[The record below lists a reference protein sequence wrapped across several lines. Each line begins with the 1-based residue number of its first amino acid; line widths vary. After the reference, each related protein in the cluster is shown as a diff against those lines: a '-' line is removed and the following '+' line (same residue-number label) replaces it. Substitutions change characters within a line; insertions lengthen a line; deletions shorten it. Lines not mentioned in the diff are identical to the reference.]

1 MSGAQ
6 SGSTPQQLAE
16 RALAL
21 AEADGTVV
29 LVEESSTAN
38 LRWANNTLTTNG
50 VAANRRVTVVS
61 TVHGSA
67 GTSAASVSQAGVTAD
82 TIGTLVRESEAAARA
97 ASPAPDAR
105 ALLGPDDVS
114 GSQGVRWD
122 EAAVGTDIEVFTSL
136 APALG
141 ESFDAA
147 RSAGQLLFGFAE
159 HTAVTTYLATST
171 GLRLRHDQPTGK
183 LELNAKTPDFVRSAW
198 DGAQTRDFSDV
209 DVVSLAAGLGQRL
222 DWQKRRIDLPAGR
235 YETLLPPTAVAD
247 LMIYLFWV
255 ASARDAADG
264 RTVFSAPGG
273 SGGTKVGQRI
283 GVPGLRL
290 WSDPAA
296 SGLESSPFNAVGSSS
311 SQASVFD
318 NGLPL
323 TATDWVRD
331 GVLERLVTTR
341 QSAEETGLPL
351 AAPIDNLLLEAG
363 GTASLEELTRSTTD
377 GLLLTCLWY
386 IREVDPQSLL
396 LTGLTRDGVYKVE
409 GGEVVGVV
417 NNFRFNESPVDL
429 LSRIAEAGRTEVCLP
444 REWNDYFT
452 RAAMPALRIGDFNM
466 SSVSK
471 AS

>member
-1 MSGAQ
+1 MSV
-6 SGSTPQQLAE
+6 TPQQLAE
-16 RALAL
+16 RALA
-21 AEADGTVV
+21 AAKADGTVV
-29 LVEESSTAN
+29 MVDESSTAN

-61 TVHGSA
+61 TLKRGEGA
-67 GTSAASVSQAGVTAD
+67 SAAAITKAGVTEED
-82 TIGTLVRESEAAARA
+82 IEDLVRESEAAASA

-105 ALLGPDDVS
+105 PLLGPDDAAAL
-114 GSQGVRWD
+114 QGVRWE
-122 EAAVGTDIEVFTSL
+122 EAAVGTDIEVFTGL

-141 ESFDAA
+141 ESFEAA

-159 HTAVTTYLATST
+159 HTAVTTYLATGT

-198 DGAQTRDFSDV
+198 GGAQTRDFTDV
-209 DVVSLAAGLGQRL
+209 EVVALAAGLGQRL

-247 LMIYLFWV
+247 LMIYLYWT

-273 SGGTKVGQRI
+273 SGGTKVGRRI

-296 SGLESSPFNAVGSSS
+296 AGLETAAFNAVTASS
-311 SQASVFD
+311 SQSSVFD

-323 TATDWVRD
+323 ESTDWVRD
-331 GVLERLVTTR
+331 GVLERLLTTR
-341 QSAEETGLPL
+341 HSAAETGLPVTP
-351 AAPIDNLLLEAG
+351 PIDNLLLDAG
-363 GTASLEELTRSTTD
+363 GTASLDELTRSTTD

-386 IREVDPQSLL
+386 IREVDPQRLL

-417 NNFRFNESPVDL
+417 NNFRFNESPVDM
-429 LSRIAEAGRTEVCLP
+429 LSRIAEAGRTEITLP

-452 RAAMPALRIGDFNM
+452 RTAMPALRVADFNM

>member
-1 MSGAQ
+1 VSAQAGA
-6 SGSTPQQLAE
+6 STPQQLAE
-16 RALAL
+16 KALAFSR
-21 AEADGTVV
+21 ADGAVV

-61 TVHGSA
+61 TVQ
-67 GTSAASVSQAGVTAD
+67 GTEGAAAAAVSQAGVDAD
-82 TIGTLVRESEAAARA
+82 TLEALVRASEQAARDA
-97 ASPAPDAR
+97 GPAPDAR
-105 ALLGPDDVS
+105 PLLGPDAAPAL
-114 GSQGVRWD
+114 QGLRWD
-122 EAAVGTDIEVFTSL
+122 EAAAATDIEVFTGL

-141 ESFDAA
+141 DSFESA

-159 HTAVTTYLATST
+159 HSTVTTYLASST

-183 LELNAKTPDFVRSAW
+183 LELNAKSPDFVRSAW
-198 DGAQTRDFSDV
+198 GGAQTRDFSDV
-209 DVVSLAAGLGQRL
+209 DVVSLASELAQRL
-222 DWQKRRIDLPAGR
+222 DWQKRKVDLPAGR
-235 YETLLPPTAVAD
+235 YETVLPNTAVAD
-247 LMIYLFWV
+247 LMIYLYWT

-264 RTVFSAPGG
+264 RTVFSAAGG
-273 SGGTKVGQRI
+273 SGGTKVGQRL
-283 GVPGLRL
+283 GVPGVRL

-296 SGLESSPFNAVGSSS
+296 QGLESATFNAVGASSS
-311 SQASVFD
+311 HSSVFD
-318 NGLPL
+318 NGSPL
-323 TATDWVRD
+323 EATDWIRD

-351 AAPIDNLLLEAG
+351 APMIDNLLMEAG
-363 GTASLEELTRSTTD
+363 GTGGLEDLIRSTED

-429 LSRIAEAGRTEVCLP
+429 LSRITEAGRTEVCLP

-452 RAAMPALRIGDFNM
+452 RTAMPALRVGDFNM

>member
-1 MSGAQ
+1 MTALYS
-6 SGSTPQQLAE
+6 PQQLAE
-16 RALAL
+16 KALEL
-21 AEADGTVV
+21 STADAAVV

-50 VAANRRVTVVS
+50 VAANRRVTVISV
-61 TVHGSA
+61 VNGVE
-67 GTSAASVSQAGVTAD
+67 GTSAATVTQAGPTAE
-82 TIGTLVRESEAAARA
+82 TIGALVRASEQGARA
-97 ASPAPDAR
+97 AGPAPDAR
-105 ALLGPDDVS
+105 ALLGPDDAP
-114 GSQGVRWD
+114 GLQGVRWD
-122 EAAVGTDIEVFTSL
+122 EAAVATDIEVFTGL

-141 ESFDAA
+141 ESFEAA

-159 HTAVTTYLATST
+159 HSTVTTYLATST

-198 DGAQTRDFSDV
+198 GGAQTRDFADV
-209 DVVSLAAGLGQRL
+209 DVVALAAGLSQRL
-222 DWQKRRIDLPAGR
+222 DWQKRKIDLPAGR

-247 LMIYLFWV
+247 LMIYLYWT

-264 RTVFSAPGG
+264 RTVFSVPGG
-273 SGGTKVGQRI
+273 GGGTKVGQRI

-290 WSDPAA
+290 WSDPSAA
-296 SGLESSPFNAVGSSS
+296 GLESATFNAVSTSS

-318 NGLPL
+318 NGAPL
-323 TATDWVRD
+323 TSTDWVRD
-331 GVLERLVTTR
+331 GVLERLLTTR
-341 QSAEETGLPL
+341 KSAEETGLPL
-351 AAPIDNLLLEAG
+351 TPPIDNLLMDAG
-363 GTASLEELTRSTTD
+363 GTASLEELTRSTED

-429 LSRIAEAGRTEVCLP
+429 LSRITEAGASGICLP

-452 RAAMPALRIGDFNM
+452 RTSMPALRVGDFNM

>member
-1 MSGAQ
+1 VSAQ
-6 SGSTPQQLAE
+6 VGTGPQQLAE
-16 RALAL
+16 QAL
-21 AEADGTVV
+21 EYSRADGAVV

-61 TVHGSA
+61 TVNGAEGTAAA
-67 GTSAASVSQAGVTAD
+67 GVTQAGVDAGS
-82 TIGTLVRESEAAARA
+82 IEALVRASEQAAREA
-97 ASPAPDAR
+97 GPAPDAR
-105 ALLGPDDVS
+105 PLLGPD
-114 GSQGVRWD
+114 
-122 EAAVGTDIEVFTSL
+122 AVGAQQGARWEESAAATDIEVFAGL

-147 RSAGQLLFGFAE
+147 RSAGRLLFGFAE
-159 HTAVTTYLATST
+159 HSTVTTYLASST

-183 LELNAKTPDFVRSAW
+183 LELNAKSPDFVRSAW
-198 DGAQTRDFSDV
+198 TGAATRDFADV
-209 DVVSLAAGLGQRL
+209 DVSALAAGLGQRL
-222 DWQKRRIDLPAGR
+222 DWQKRRIELPAGR

-247 LMIYLFWV
+247 LMIYLYWT

-264 RTVFSAPGG
+264 RTVFAAPGG
-273 SGGTKVGQRI
+273 SGGTKVGRRL

-296 SGLESSPFNAVGSSS
+296 AGLESGPFLAAAASSG
-311 SQASVFD
+311 QASVFD
-318 NGLPL
+318 NGTPL
-323 TATDWVRD
+323 AATDWIHD
-331 GVLERLVTTR
+331 GVLERLLTTR
-341 QSAEETGLPL
+341 QSAEETVLPL
-351 AAPIDNLLLEAG
+351 APPIDNLLMDAG
-363 GTASLEELTRSTTD
+363 GTASLDELTRGTED

-417 NNFRFNESPVDL
+417 NNFRFNESPVEL
-429 LSRIAEAGRTEVCLP
+429 LGRIAEAGRGEVCLP
-444 REWNDYFT
+444 REWNDFFT
-452 RAAMPALRIGDFNM
+452 RASMPALRIADFNM

>member
-1 MSGAQ
+1 VT
-6 SGSTPQQLAE
+6 TPQQLAE
-16 RALAL
+16 RALA
-21 AEADGTVV
+21 AAKSDGTVV

-61 TVHGSA
+61 TLGR
-67 GTSAASVSQAGVTAD
+67 GTGASAASITKAGVTED
-82 TIGTLVRESEAAARA
+82 NIEDLVRESEAAARA

-105 ALLGPDDVS
+105 ALLGPDDAAAL
-114 GSQGVRWD
+114 QGVRWE
-122 EAAVGTDIEVFTSL
+122 EAAVGTDIEVFTRL

-141 ESFDAA
+141 ESFEAA

-198 DGAQTRDFSDV
+198 GGAQTRDFTDV
-209 DVVSLAAGLGQRL
+209 DVVSLASGLGQRL

-247 LMIYLFWV
+247 LMIYLYWT

-264 RTVFSAPGG
+264 RTVFSSPN
-273 SGGTKVGQRI
+273 GGTKVGQRI

-296 SGLESSPFNAVGSSS
+296 TGLESATFNVATASSAQS
-311 SQASVFD
+311 SVFD

-323 TATDWVRD
+323 TSTDWVRD
-331 GVLERLVTTR
+331 GVLERLLTTR
-341 QSAEETGLPL
+341 HSAQETGLPVTP
-351 AAPIDNLLLEAG
+351 PIDNLLLEAG
-363 GTASLEELTRSTTD
+363 GSASLEELTRSTED

-386 IREVDPQSLL
+386 IREVDPQTLL

-417 NNFRFNESPVDL
+417 NNFRFNESPVDI
-429 LSRIAEAGRTEVCLP
+429 LSRIAEAGRTETTLP

-452 RAAMPALRIGDFNM
+452 RTAMPALRIADFNM

>member
-1 MSGAQ
+1 MSAQ
-6 SGSTPQQLAE
+6 AGTSPQQLAE
-16 RALAL
+16 RALEL
-21 AEADGTVV
+21 SGVDGAVV

-50 VAANRRVTVVS
+50 MAANRRVTVVS
-61 TVHGSA
+61 TVDGA
-67 GTSAASVSQAGVTAD
+67 EGVAAASVTQSGIDAD
-82 TIGTLVRESEAAARA
+82 SLEALVRASEQAAREA
-97 ASPAPDAR
+97 GPAPDAR
-105 ALLGPDDVS
+105 PLLGAEAA
-114 GSQGVRWD
+114 GTLQGVRWD
-122 EAAVGTDIEVFTSL
+122 EAAAATDIEVFGGL

-141 ESFDAA
+141 ESFEAA
-147 RSAGQLLFGFAE
+147 RSAGQVLFGFAE
-159 HTAVTTYLATST
+159 HTTVTTYLATST

-183 LELNAKTPDFVRSAW
+183 LELNAKSPDFVRSAW
-198 DGAQTRDFSDV
+198 NGASTRDFTDV
-209 DVVSLAAGLGQRL
+209 DVVALAAGLGQRL

-235 YETLLPPTAVAD
+235 YETLLPHTAVAD
-247 LMIYLFWV
+247 LMIYLYWT

-264 RTVFSAPGG
+264 RTVFSAPP
-273 SGGTKVGQRI
+273 SGTKVGQRL
-283 GVPGLRL
+283 GVNGLRL

-296 SGLESSPFNAVGSSS
+296 PGLECAPFHAVAGSSA
-311 SQASVFD
+311 QASVFD
-318 NGLPL
+318 NGTPL
-323 TATDWVRD
+323 GATDWIRD
-331 GVLERLVTTR
+331 GVLEHLLTTR
-341 QSAEETGLPL
+341 QSAADTGLALTP
-351 AAPIDNLLLEAG
+351 PIDNLLMDAG
-363 GTASLEELTRSTTD
+363 GTASLEEMTGQTQD

-429 LSRIAEAGRTEVCLP
+429 LGRITEAGRTETCMP

-452 RAAMPALRIGDFNM
+452 RTAMPALRVADFNM

>member
-1 MSGAQ
+1 VSA
-6 SGSTPQQLAE
+6 TPQQLAE
-16 RALAL
+16 RALA
-21 AEADGTVV
+21 AADSDGTVV

-50 VAANRRVTVVS
+50 VAASRRVTVVS
-61 TVHGSA
+61 TLKLGQGVW
-67 GTSAASVSQAGVTAD
+67 TASITKSGVTED
-82 TIGTLVRESEAAARA
+82 NIEELVRESELAARA
-97 ASPAPDAR
+97 ASPAPDAGE
-105 ALLGPDDVS
+105 LLGPGDAPAL
-114 GSQGVRWD
+114 QGVRWE
-122 EAAVGTDIEVFTSL
+122 EAAVGTDIEVFTRL
-136 APALG
+136 APVLG
-141 ESFDAA
+141 ESFEAA

-198 DGAQTRDFSDV
+198 GGAQTRDFTDV
-209 DVVSLAAGLGQRL
+209 DVVSLASGLGQRL
-222 DWQKRRIDLPAGR
+222 DWQKRTIELPAGR

-247 LMIYLFWV
+247 LMIYLYWT

-264 RTVFSAPGG
+264 RTVFSSPN
-273 SGGTKVGQRI
+273 GGTKVGQRI

-296 SGLESSPFNAVGSSS
+296 TGLESATFNVATASSAQS
-311 SQASVFD
+311 SVFD

-323 TATDWVRD
+323 ASTDWVRD
-331 GVLERLVTTR
+331 GVLERLLTTR
-341 QSAEETGLPL
+341 HSARETGLPVTP
-351 AAPIDNLLLEAG
+351 PIDNLLLEAG
-363 GTASLEELTRSTTD
+363 GSASLEELTRSTED

-386 IREVDPQSLL
+386 IREVDPQTLL

-429 LSRIAEAGRTEVCLP
+429 LSRITEAGRTEIALP

-452 RAAMPALRIGDFNM
+452 RTSMPALRVADFNM

>member
-1 MSGAQ
+1 MSAQ
-6 SGSTPQQLAE
+6 VGTDPQQLAE
-16 RALAL
+16 KALEL
-21 AEADGTVV
+21 SRADGAVV
-29 LVEESSTAN
+29 LVGESSTAN

-61 TVHGSA
+61 TVDGA
-67 GTSAASVSQAGVTAD
+67 EGAAAAAITQSGVEAD
-82 TIGTLVRESEAAARA
+82 SIEALVRASEQAAREA
-97 ASPAPDAR
+97 GPAPDAR
-105 ALLGPDDVS
+105 PLLGTEAV
-114 GSQGVRWD
+114 GARQGVRWD
-122 EAAVGTDIEVFTSL
+122 EAAAATDIEVFAAL

-141 ESFDAA
+141 ESFEAA

-159 HTAVTTYLATST
+159 HSIVTTYLASST
-171 GLRLRHDQPTGK
+171 GVRLRHDQPTGK
-183 LELNAKTPDFVRSAW
+183 LELNAKSPDFVRSAW
-198 DGAQTRDFSDV
+198 GGAQTRDFADV
-209 DVVSLAAGLGQRL
+209 DVTGLAAGLGQRL
-222 DWQKRRIDLPAGR
+222 DWQKRRIELPAGR

-247 LMIYLFWV
+247 LMIYLYWT

-273 SGGTKVGQRI
+273 AGGTKVGRRL

-296 SGLESSPFNAVGSSS
+296 AGLECAPFLAAGASS

-318 NGLPL
+318 NGAALA
-323 TATDWVRD
+323 ATDWIHD
-331 GVLERLVTTR
+331 GVLERLLTTR

-351 AAPIDNLLLEAG
+351 APPIDNLLMDAG
-363 GTASLEELTRSTTD
+363 GTASLDEMTRATED

-386 IREVDPQSLL
+386 IREVDPQTLL

-417 NNFRFNESPVDL
+417 NNFRFNESPVEL
-429 LSRIAEAGRTEVCLP
+429 LGRITEAGRGEACLP
-444 REWNDYFT
+444 REWNDFFT
-452 RAAMPALRIGDFNM
+452 RTAMPALRIGDFNM

>member
-1 MSGAQ
+1 MSSETG
-6 SGSTPQQLAE
+6 GTPQQLAE
-16 RALAL
+16 RALASSR
-21 AEADGTVV
+21 ADGAVV

-61 TVHGSA
+61 TVD
-67 GTSAASVSQAGVTAD
+67 GTEGTAAATVTQAGVTEE
-82 TIGTLVRESEAAARA
+82 TIEALVRASEQAARDA
-97 ASPAPDAR
+97 GPAPDAR
-105 ALLGPDDVS
+105 PLFGPDDAS
-114 GSQGVRWD
+114 GLQGVRW
-122 EAAVGTDIEVFTSL
+122 EETAAATDIEVFTGL

-159 HTAVTTYLATST
+159 HSVVTTYLATST

-198 DGAQTRDFSDV
+198 GGAQTRDFTDV
-209 DVVSLAAGLGQRL
+209 DVVQLAAGLGQRL

-247 LMIYLFWV
+247 LMIYLYWT

-264 RTVFSAPGG
+264 RTVFSVPGG
-273 SGGTKVGQRI
+273 AGGTKVGQRI
-283 GVPGLRL
+283 GVPGVRL
-290 WSDPAA
+290 WSDPSAA
-296 SGLESSPFNAVGSSS
+296 GLECSPFNTASASS
-311 SQASVFD
+311 SQSSVFD
-318 NGLPL
+318 NGAPL

-331 GVLERLVTTR
+331 GILERLLSTR

-351 AAPIDNLLLEAG
+351 APPIDNLLLDVG
-363 GTASLEELTRSTTD
+363 GTASLDELTRETED

-386 IREVDPQSLL
+386 IRMVDPQSLL
-396 LTGLTRDGVYKVE
+396 MTGLTRDGVYKVE

-429 LSRIAEAGRTEVCLP
+429 LGRITEAGRTEQCLP

-452 RAAMPALRIGDFNM
+452 RASMPALRVADFNM

>member
-1 MSGAQ
+1 M
-6 SGSTPQQLAE
+6 STPQQLAE
-16 RALAL
+16 RALSA
-21 AEADGTVV
+21 AKSDGTVV

-61 TVHGSA
+61 TLGRGEGV
-67 GTSAASVSQAGVTAD
+67 SAASITKAGVTED
-82 TIGTLVRESEAAARA
+82 DIEDLVRESEAAARA

-105 ALLGPDDVS
+105 PLLGPDDAS
-114 GSQGVRWD
+114 ALQGVRWE
-122 EAAVGTDIEVFTSL
+122 EAAVGTDIEVFTRL

-141 ESFDAA
+141 ESFEAA

-183 LELNAKTPDFVRSAW
+183 LELNAKTPDFVRSSW
-198 DGAQTRDFSDV
+198 GGAQTRDFADM

-222 DWQKRRIDLPAGR
+222 DWQKRRIELPAGR

-247 LMIYLFWV
+247 LMIYLYWT

-264 RTVFSAPGG
+264 RTVFSSPN
-273 SGGTKVGQRI
+273 GGTKVGQRI
-283 GVPGLRL
+283 GIPGLRL
-290 WSDPAA
+290 WSDPSAT
-296 SGLESSPFNAVGSSS
+296 GLESAAFNVATASSAQS
-311 SQASVFD
+311 SVFD

-323 TATDWVRD
+323 ASTDWVRD
-331 GVLERLVTTR
+331 GVLERLLTTR
-341 QSAEETGLPL
+341 HSAQETGLPV
-351 AAPIDNLLLEAG
+351 APPIDNLLLEAG
-363 GTASLEELTRSTTD
+363 GSASLEELTRSTED

-429 LSRIAEAGRTEVCLP
+429 LSRIAEAGRTEITLP

-452 RAAMPALRIGDFNM
+452 RTAMPALRVADFNM

>member
-1 MSGAQ
+1 MSAQ
-6 SGSTPQQLAE
+6 YFTPQQLAE
-16 RALAL
+16 KALEL
-21 AEADGTVV
+21 STADGTVV
-29 LVEESSTAN
+29 LVDESSTAN

-61 TVHGSA
+61 TVDGVE
-67 GTSAASVSQAGVTAD
+67 GTSVSTMTQAGVSGE
-82 TIGTLVRESEAAARA
+82 TIEALVRASEQAAREA
-97 ASPAPDAR
+97 GPAPDAR
-105 ALLGPDDVS
+105 PLLGPDDVP
-114 GSQGVRWD
+114 GLQGVRWD
-122 EAAVGTDIEVFTSL
+122 EAAAATDIEVFTGL

-141 ESFDAA
+141 ESFESA
-147 RSAGQLLFGFAE
+147 RSAGRLLFGFAE
-159 HTAVTTYLATST
+159 HTTVSTYLATST

-198 DGAQTRDFSDV
+198 GGAQTRDFTDV
-209 DVVSLAAGLGQRL
+209 DVVQLAAGLGQRL
-222 DWQKRRIDLPAGR
+222 DWQKRRIELPAGR

-247 LMIYLFWV
+247 LMIYLYWT

-264 RTVFSAPGG
+264 RTVFSAAGG
-273 SGGTKVGQRI
+273 AGGTKVGQRI

-290 WSDPAA
+290 WSDPNAA
-296 SGLESSPFNAVGSSS
+296 GLECAPFHAATASS

-318 NGLPL
+318 NGVPL
-323 TATDWVRD
+323 ASTDWVAD
-331 GVLERLVTTR
+331 GVLERLLTTR

-351 AAPIDNLLLEAG
+351 TPPIGNLLLDGG
-363 GTASLEELTRSTTD
+363 GTASLEELTRSTED
-377 GLLLTCLWY
+377 GLLVTCLWY

-417 NNFRFNESPVDL
+417 NNFRFNESPVEL
-429 LSRIAEAGRTEVCLP
+429 LSRITEVGRSGICLP

-452 RAAMPALRIGDFNM
+452 RTSMPALRIADFNM

>member
-1 MSGAQ
+1 M
-6 SGSTPQQLAE
+6 STPQQLAE
-16 RALAL
+16 RALSA
-21 AEADGTVV
+21 AKSDGTVV

-61 TVHGSA
+61 TLGRGEGV
-67 GTSAASVSQAGVTAD
+67 SAASITKAGVTED
-82 TIGTLVRESEAAARA
+82 EIEELVRESEAAARA

-105 ALLGPDDVS
+105 PLLGPDDAS
-114 GSQGVRWD
+114 ALQGVRWE
-122 EAAVGTDIEVFTSL
+122 EAAVGTDIEVFTRL

-141 ESFDAA
+141 ESFEAA

-183 LELNAKTPDFVRSAW
+183 LELNAKTPDFVRSSW
-198 DGAQTRDFSDV
+198 GGAQTRDFADV

-222 DWQKRRIDLPAGR
+222 DWQKRRIELPAGR

-247 LMIYLFWV
+247 LMIYLYWT

-264 RTVFSAPGG
+264 RTVFSSPN
-273 SGGTKVGQRI
+273 GGTKVGQRI
-283 GVPGLRL
+283 GIPGLRL
-290 WSDPAA
+290 WSDPTAT
-296 SGLESSPFNAVGSSS
+296 GLESAAFNLATASSAQS
-311 SQASVFD
+311 SVFD

-323 TATDWVRD
+323 ASTDWVRD
-331 GVLERLVTTR
+331 GVLERLLTTR
-341 QSAEETGLPL
+341 HSAQETGLPVTP
-351 AAPIDNLLLEAG
+351 PIDNLLLEAG
-363 GTASLEELTRSTTD
+363 GSASLEELTRSTED

-386 IREVDPQSLL
+386 IREVDPQTLL

-429 LSRIAEAGRTEVCLP
+429 LSRIAEAGRTEITLP

-452 RAAMPALRIGDFNM
+452 RTAMPALRVADFNM

>member
-1 MSGAQ
+1 VTV
-6 SGSTPQQLAE
+6 TPQQLAE
-16 RALAL
+16 RALSA
-21 AEADGTVV
+21 ATADGTVV
-29 LVEESSTAN
+29 LIEESSTAN

-61 TVHGSA
+61 TLGSGA
-67 GTSAASVSQAGVTAD
+67 GVSAASITKAGVTED
-82 TIGTLVRESEAAARA
+82 NIEELVRESEAAARS

-105 ALLGPDDVS
+105 PLLGPDDAS
-114 GSQGVRWD
+114 ALQGVRWQD
-122 EAAVGTDIEVFTSL
+122 EAVGTDIEVFTQL

-141 ESFDAA
+141 ESFESA

-183 LELNAKTPDFVRSAW
+183 LELNAKTPDFVRSSW
-198 DGAQTRDFSDV
+198 GGAQTRDFTDV

-222 DWQKRRIDLPAGR
+222 DWQKRRIELPAGR
-235 YETLLPPTAVAD
+235 YETLLPPSAVAD
-247 LMIYLFWV
+247 LMIYLYWT

-264 RTVFSAPGG
+264 RTVFSASGG
-273 SGGTKVGQRI
+273 KGGTKVGQRI

-296 SGLESSPFNAVGSSS
+296 AGLESATFNAAAASS
-311 SQASVFD
+311 SQSSVFD

-323 TATDWVRD
+323 ASTDWVRD
-331 GVLERLVTTR
+331 GVLERLLTTR
-341 QSAEETGLPL
+341 HSAAETGLPL
-351 AAPIDNLLLEAG
+351 TPPIDNLLLDVG
-363 GTASLEELTRSTTD
+363 GSASLEEMTRSTAD

-386 IREVDPQSLL
+386 IREVDPQTLL

-417 NNFRFNESPVDL
+417 NNYRFNESPVDM
-429 LSRIAEAGRTEVCLP
+429 LSRIAEAGRTEITLP

-452 RAAMPALRIGDFNM
+452 RAAMPPLRVADFNM

>member
-1 MSGAQ
+1 MSV
-6 SGSTPQQLAE
+6 TPQRLAE
-16 RALAL
+16 LAL
-21 AEADGTVV
+21 AAAKADGTVV

-50 VAANRRVTVVS
+50 VAANRRVSVVS
-61 TVHGSA
+61 TLRSGEGV
-67 GTSAASVSQAGVTAD
+67 SAATVSKAGVTEEN
-82 TIGTLVRESEAAARA
+82 IEELVRESEAAARA
-97 ASPAPDAR
+97 AGPAPDAR
-105 ALLGPDDVS
+105 PLLGPGDAAAL
-114 GSQGVRWD
+114 QGLRWE
-122 EAAVGTDIEVFTSL
+122 EAAVGTDIEVFTGL

-141 ESFDAA
+141 ESFEAA

-198 DGAQTRDFSDV
+198 GGAQTRDFADI

-222 DWQKRRIDLPAGR
+222 DWQKRRIELPAGR

-247 LMIYLFWV
+247 LMIYLYWT
-255 ASARDAADG
+255 ATARDAADG

-273 SGGTKVGQRI
+273 NGGTKVGRRI
-283 GVPGLRL
+283 GIPGLRL
-290 WSDPAA
+290 WSDPNAA
-296 SGLESSPFNAVGSSS
+296 GLEAAPFNTVTSSS
-311 SQASVFD
+311 GQASVFD

-323 TATDWVRD
+323 GSTDWVRD
-331 GVLERLVTTR
+331 GVLERLLTTR
-341 QSAEETGLPL
+341 HSAQETGLPL
-351 AAPIDNLLLEAG
+351 AAPIDNLLLDAG
-363 GTASLEELTRSTTD
+363 GSAGLEELTRSTED

-429 LSRIAEAGRTEVCLP
+429 LSRIAAAGRTEITLP

-452 RAAMPALRIGDFNM
+452 RTAMPALRISDFNM

>member
-1 MSGAQ
+1 VSV
-6 SGSTPQQLAE
+6 TPQQLAE
-16 RALAL
+16 RALA
-21 AEADGTVV
+21 AAKADGTVV
-29 LVEESSTAN
+29 MVDESSTAN

-50 VAANRRVTVVS
+50 VAVNRRVTVVS
-61 TVHGSA
+61 TLKRGEGA
-67 GTSAASVSQAGVTAD
+67 SAAAITKAGVTGD
-82 TIGTLVRESEAAARA
+82 DIEDLVRESEAAARA

-105 ALLGPDDVS
+105 PLLGPDDAAAL
-114 GSQGVRWD
+114 QGVRWE
-122 EAAVGTDIEVFTSL
+122 EAAVGTDIEVFAGL

-141 ESFDAA
+141 ESFEAA

-183 LELNAKTPDFVRSAW
+183 LELNAKTPDFVRSSW
-198 DGAQTRDFSDV
+198 GGAQTRDFSDV
-209 DVVSLAAGLGQRL
+209 DVVALAAGLGQRL

-235 YETLLPPTAVAD
+235 YETLLPPSAVAD
-247 LMIYLFWV
+247 LMIYLYWT

-290 WSDPAA
+290 WSDPTAA
-296 SGLESSPFNAVGSSS
+296 GLEAAPFNAVKASS
-311 SQASVFD
+311 SQSSVFD
-318 NGLPL
+318 NGLRL
-323 TATDWVRD
+323 ASTDWVRD
-331 GVLERLVTTR
+331 GVLERLLTTR
-341 QSAEETGLPL
+341 HSAAETGLPVTP
-351 AAPIDNLLLEAG
+351 PIDNLLLDAG
-363 GTASLEELTRSTTD
+363 GTASLETMTQSTAD

-386 IREVDPQSLL
+386 IREVDPQTLL

-417 NNFRFNESPVDL
+417 NNFRFNESPVDM
-429 LSRIAEAGRTEVCLP
+429 LSRIAEAGRTEITLP

-452 RAAMPALRIGDFNM
+452 RTAMPALRVADFNM

>member
-1 MSGAQ
+1 V
-6 SGSTPQQLAE
+6 STPQQLAE
-16 RALAL
+16 RALSA
-21 AEADGTVV
+21 AKSDGTVV

-61 TVHGSA
+61 TLGRGEGV
-67 GTSAASVSQAGVTAD
+67 SAASITKAGVTED
-82 TIGTLVRESEAAARA
+82 EIEELVRESEAAARA

-105 ALLGPDDVS
+105 PLLGPDDAS
-114 GSQGVRWD
+114 ALQGVRWE
-122 EAAVGTDIEVFTSL
+122 EAAVGTDIEVFTRL

-141 ESFDAA
+141 ESFEAA

-183 LELNAKTPDFVRSAW
+183 LELNAKTPDFVRSSW
-198 DGAQTRDFSDV
+198 GGAQTRDFADV

-222 DWQKRRIDLPAGR
+222 DWQKRRIELPAGR

-247 LMIYLFWV
+247 LMIYLYWT

-264 RTVFSAPGG
+264 RTVFSSPN
-273 SGGTKVGQRI
+273 GGTKVGQRI
-283 GVPGLRL
+283 GIPGLRL
-290 WSDPAA
+290 WSDPTAT
-296 SGLESSPFNAVGSSS
+296 GLESAAFNLATASSAQS
-311 SQASVFD
+311 SVFD

-323 TATDWVRD
+323 ASTDWVRD
-331 GVLERLVTTR
+331 GVLERLLTTR
-341 QSAEETGLPL
+341 HSAQETGLPVTP
-351 AAPIDNLLLEAG
+351 PIDNLLLEAG
-363 GTASLEELTRSTTD
+363 GSASLEELTRSTED

-386 IREVDPQSLL
+386 IREVDPQTLL

-417 NNFRFNESPVDL
+417 NNFRFNESPVDI
-429 LSRIAEAGRTEVCLP
+429 LSRIAEAGRTETTLP

-452 RAAMPALRIGDFNM
+452 RTAMPALRIADFNM

>member
-1 MSGAQ
+1 
-6 SGSTPQQLAE
+6 
-16 RALAL
+16 
-21 AEADGTVV
+21 
-29 LVEESSTAN
+29 
-38 LRWANNTLTTNG
+38 
-50 VAANRRVTVVS
+50 
-61 TVHGSA
+61 
-67 GTSAASVSQAGVTAD
+67 
-82 TIGTLVRESEAAARA
+82 
-97 ASPAPDAR
+97 
-105 ALLGPDDVS
+105 
-114 GSQGVRWD
+114 VRWE
-122 EAAVGTDIEVFTSL
+122 EAAVGTDIEVFTRL

-141 ESFDAA
+141 ESFEAA

-183 LELNAKTPDFVRSAW
+183 LELNAKTPDFVRSSW
-198 DGAQTRDFSDV
+198 GGAQTRDFADV

-222 DWQKRRIDLPAGR
+222 DWQKRRIELPAGR

-247 LMIYLFWV
+247 LMIYLYWT

-264 RTVFSAPGG
+264 RTVFSSPN
-273 SGGTKVGQRI
+273 GGTKVGQRI
-283 GVPGLRL
+283 GIPGLRL
-290 WSDPAA
+290 WSDPTAT
-296 SGLESSPFNAVGSSS
+296 GLESAAFNLATASSAQS
-311 SQASVFD
+311 SVFD

-323 TATDWVRD
+323 ASTDWVRD
-331 GVLERLVTTR
+331 GVLERLLTTR
-341 QSAEETGLPL
+341 HSAQETGLPVTP
-351 AAPIDNLLLEAG
+351 PIDNLLLEAG
-363 GTASLEELTRSTTD
+363 GSASLEELTRSTED

-386 IREVDPQSLL
+386 IREVDPQTLL

-429 LSRIAEAGRTEVCLP
+429 LSRIAEAGRTEITLP

-452 RAAMPALRIGDFNM
+452 RTAMPALRVADFNM

>member
-1 MSGAQ
+1 VTALYS
-6 SGSTPQQLAE
+6 PQQLAE
-16 RALAL
+16 KALEL
-21 AEADGTVV
+21 STADAAVV

-50 VAANRRVTVVS
+50 VAANRRVTVISV
-61 TVHGSA
+61 VNGVE
-67 GTSAASVSQAGVTAD
+67 GTSAATVTQAGPTAE
-82 TIGTLVRESEAAARA
+82 TIGALVRASEQGARA
-97 ASPAPDAR
+97 AGPAPDAR
-105 ALLGPDDVS
+105 ALLGPDDAP
-114 GSQGVRWD
+114 GLQGVRWD
-122 EAAVGTDIEVFTSL
+122 EAAVATDIEVFTGL

-141 ESFDAA
+141 ESFEAA

-159 HTAVTTYLATST
+159 HSTVTTYLATST

-198 DGAQTRDFSDV
+198 GGAQTRDFADV
-209 DVVSLAAGLGQRL
+209 DVVALAAGLSQRL
-222 DWQKRRIDLPAGR
+222 DWQKRKIDLPAGR

-247 LMIYLFWV
+247 LMIYLYWT

-264 RTVFSAPGG
+264 RTVFSVPGG
-273 SGGTKVGQRI
+273 GGGTKVGQRI

-290 WSDPAA
+290 WSDPSAA
-296 SGLESSPFNAVGSSS
+296 GLESATFNAVSTSS

-318 NGLPL
+318 NGAPL
-323 TATDWVRD
+323 TSTDWVRD
-331 GVLERLVTTR
+331 GVLERLLTTR
-341 QSAEETGLPL
+341 KSAEETGLPL
-351 AAPIDNLLLEAG
+351 TPPIDNLLMDAG
-363 GTASLEELTRSTTD
+363 GTASLEELTRSTED

-429 LSRIAEAGRTEVCLP
+429 LSRITEAGASGICLP

-452 RAAMPALRIGDFNM
+452 RTSMPALRVGDFNM

>member
-1 MSGAQ
+1 M
-6 SGSTPQQLAE
+6 STPQQLAE
-16 RALAL
+16 RALSA
-21 AEADGTVV
+21 AKSDGTVV
-29 LVEESSTAN
+29 LVDESSTAN

-61 TVHGSA
+61 TLKHGE
-67 GTSAASVSQAGVTAD
+67 GVSAASITKAGVTED
-82 TIGTLVRESEAAARA
+82 TIEDLVRESEAAARA

-105 ALLGPDDVS
+105 PLLGPDDAS
-114 GSQGVRWD
+114 ALQGVRW
-122 EAAVGTDIEVFTSL
+122 EETAVGTDIEVFTRL

-141 ESFDAA
+141 ESFEAA

-183 LELNAKTPDFVRSAW
+183 LELNAKTPDFVRSSW
-198 DGAQTRDFSDV
+198 GGAQTRDFTDV
-209 DVVSLAAGLGQRL
+209 DVVSLASGLGQRL

-247 LMIYLFWV
+247 LMIYLYWT

-264 RTVFSAPGG
+264 RTVFSAPN
-273 SGGTKVGQRI
+273 GGTKVGQRI

-296 SGLESSPFNAVGSSS
+296 SGLESATFNAATASSAQS
-311 SQASVFD
+311 SVFD

-323 TATDWVRD
+323 ASTDWVRD
-331 GVLERLVTTR
+331 GVLERLLTTR
-341 QSAEETGLPL
+341 HSAQETGLPVTP
-351 AAPIDNLLLEAG
+351 PIDNLLLEAG
-363 GTASLEELTRSTTD
+363 GSASLEELTRSTED

-429 LSRIAEAGRTEVCLP
+429 LSRIAEAGRSEITLP

-452 RAAMPALRIGDFNM
+452 RTSMPALRVADFNM

>member
-1 MSGAQ
+1 VS
-6 SGSTPQQLAE
+6 SEYYTPQQLAE
-16 RALAL
+16 KALEL
-21 AEADGTVV
+21 STAEGTVV
-29 LVEESSTAN
+29 LVDESSTAN

-61 TVHGSA
+61 TVNGVE
-67 GTSAASVSQAGVTAD
+67 GTSAATIKQAGVTGE
-82 TIGTLVRESEAAARA
+82 TIEALVRASEKAARE
-97 ASPAPDAR
+97 SGPAPDAR
-105 ALLGPDDVS
+105 PLLGPDDAP
-114 GSQGVRWD
+114 GLQGVRWD
-122 EAAVGTDIEVFTSL
+122 EAAAVTDIEVFAGL

-141 ESFDAA
+141 ESFEAA
-147 RSAGQLLFGFAE
+147 RSGGQLLFGFAE
-159 HTAVTTYLATST
+159 HTTVTTYLATST

-198 DGAQTRDFSDV
+198 GGAQTRDFTDV
-209 DVVSLAAGLGQRL
+209 DVVELAAGLGQRL
-222 DWQKRRIDLPAGR
+222 DWQKRRIELPAGR

-247 LMIYLFWV
+247 LMIYLYWT

-264 RTVFSAPGG
+264 RTVFSAP
-273 SGGTKVGQRI
+273 GGTKVGQRI

-290 WSDPAA
+290 WSDPNAA
-296 SGLESSPFNAVGSSS
+296 GLECAPFNAASASS

-318 NGLPL
+318 NGAPL
-323 TATDWVRD
+323 ASSDWVRD
-331 GVLERLVTTR
+331 GVLEQLLTTR
-341 QSAEETGLPL
+341 RSAAETGLPL
-351 AAPIDNLLLEAG
+351 APPIDNLLMDAG
-363 GTASLEELTRSTTD
+363 GTASLEELTRATED

-417 NNFRFNESPVDL
+417 NNFRFNESPVEL
-429 LSRIAEAGRTEVCLP
+429 LSRITEAGRSGICLP

-452 RAAMPALRIGDFNM
+452 RTSMPALRIGDFNM

>member
-1 MSGAQ
+1 VTVS
-6 SGSTPQQLAE
+6 PQQLAE
-16 RALAL
+16 RALSA
-21 AEADGTVV
+21 AQADGTVV

-61 TVHGSA
+61 TVKQGA
-67 GTSAASVSQAGVTAD
+67 GVSAASITKAGVTED
-82 TIGTLVRESEAAARA
+82 DIEDLVRESEAAARS

-105 ALLGPDDVS
+105 PLLGPGDAPAL
-114 GSQGVRWD
+114 QGVRWED
-122 EAAVGTDIEVFTSL
+122 AAVGTDIEVFTQL

-141 ESFDAA
+141 ESFEAA

-183 LELNAKTPDFVRSAW
+183 LELNAKTPDFVRSSW
-198 DGAQTRDFSDV
+198 GGAQTRDFTDV

-222 DWQKRRIDLPAGR
+222 DWQTRRIELPAGR

-247 LMIYLFWV
+247 LMIYLYWT

-273 SGGTKVGQRI
+273 RGGTKVGQRL
-283 GVPGLRL
+283 GGLGLRL

-296 SGLESSPFNAVGSSS
+296 AGLESSPFAAAAASS
-311 SQASVFD
+311 SQSSVFD

-323 TATDWVRD
+323 GPTDWVRD
-331 GVLERLVTTR
+331 GVLESLLTTR
-341 QSAEETGLPL
+341 HSAAETGLPL
-351 AAPIDNLLLEAG
+351 TPPIDNLLLDAG
-363 GTASLEELTRSTTD
+363 GAASLEELTRSTDD

-409 GGEVVGVV
+409 DGEVVGVV
-417 NNFRFNESPVDL
+417 NNFRFNESPVDI
-429 LSRIAEAGRTEVCLP
+429 LSRIAEAGRTEITVP

-452 RAAMPALRIGDFNM
+452 RTAMPALRVADFNM